1 MSHDHACKSTV
12 FVVLALLLSGVLNTA
27 LWGQLSSN
35 ASVFAVGLDYPRG
48 LKFGPD
54 GNLYVAEA
62 GRGGPNTTV
71 GKCQQDEGVGPFQGG
86 LTARVSRVSP
96 TGVVSTAVS
105 GLPSAQGNPGLT
117 GFVLGAADV
126 AFLGQTL
133 YVLVAG
139 GGCAH
144 GNIDNPA
151 SIVRANPNGTW
162 TMIADLSDFLH
173 KHPVANPPADFDPDG
188 TWYSMTTAQGNFYV
202 VNPNQGDIDRVTPG
216 GQITRV
222 IDTSAVYGHFVP
234 TAIAYHGN
242 FYVGQLGVLP
252 VVPGTQSILKI
263 TPSGQSKVDT
273 SGLTAIVG
281 MTFDNRGRLYV
292 LEATTVPGFYEPGT
306 GAVIRV
312 NPNGSKDTIATGLT
326 SPSAITFGPDGAL
339 YVSNFGF
346 GLFESL
352 PLNSGQILRIEIPN

>member
-1 MSHDHACKSTV
+1 MSCVFDSSTVSHSIVSRFDFTNRECHTGYPAFLGYGRLDKFKDFEMLERPCAACRAVLQFLRAPALLLPREKGCSMSYDHVCKSTAL
-12 FVVLALLLSGVLNTA
+12 VVLALLLPGVLNTA
-27 LWGQLSSN
+27 LWGRLSSN

-48 LKFGPD
+48 LKSGPD

-71 GKCQQDEGVGPFQGG
+71 GECPQDEGVGPFQGG

-105 GLPSAQGNPGLT
+105 GLPSAQGNPVLT

-144 GNIDNPA
+144 GNTDNPA
-151 SIVRANPNGTW
+151 SIVRVQPNGSW
-162 TMIADLSDFLH
+162 TMIADLSGFRHD
-173 KHPVANPPADFDPDG
+173 HPVAKPPADFDPDG

-234 TAIAYHGN
+234 TAIARRGKLLLSGN
-242 FYVGQLGVLP
+242 SGVLP
-252 VVPGTQSILKI
+252 GGPRHAVHFENHTERSEQ
-263 TPSGQSKVDT
+263 
-273 SGLTAIVG
+273 
-281 MTFDNRGRLYV
+281 GRIKRAV
-292 LEATTVPGFYEPGT
+292 L
-306 GAVIRV
+306 R
-312 NPNGSKDTIATGLT
+312 L
-326 SPSAITFGPDGAL
+326 
-339 YVSNFGF
+339 
-346 GLFESL
+346 SL
-352 PLNSGQILRIEIPN
+352 E